1 MGDSVLL
8 TRTIKG
14 VKDILPSD
22 SARWRMVESAARAL
36 FEAYGFSEIRTPI
49 IEHTVLFTRSVG
61 ATTDIVEKEMYAF
74 TDAGGDEIT
83 LRPEGTAGVVRSFV
97 EHKLH
102 GLSPVTK
109 LYYMGPMFRRERPQA
124 GRLRQFHQM
133 GVEVLGVNE
142 PEVDVDV
149 LALVSDLFQTLGI
162 KGVELQ
168 INSLGCKNCRAS
180 YRDALKDFLETRRA
194 MLCED
199 CQRRIDQNPLRALDC
214 KSEHC
219 KAATADAPAMSEYL
233 DEDCRTHFE
242 KVREGLDGLGI
253 TYAVNPRMVRGLDYY
268 TRTTFEM
275 VATDK
280 KGAQNAVAAGGRYDG
295 LVEELGGPPTP
306 GIGFALGV
314 ERLLQMLPEDHTPAP
329 GAKLFIAALGER
341 PRQIALKTAHL
352 LRRKGIWAEYDYL
365 GASLKSQMKKADKL
379 NAAYVLIIGEDE
391 LAKGAAILRD
401 MATKEQS
408 EVGLDEIDGVL
419 PAKLQ

>member
-1 MGDSVLL
+1 ML

-14 VKDILPSD
+14 VKDILPAD
-22 SARWRMVESAARAL
+22 SARWRMVEAAARRL

-133 GVEVLGVNE
+133 GVEALGVDE

-149 LALVSDLFQTLGI
+149 LALVSDLFDKLGI
-162 KGVELQ
+162 TGVELQ
-168 INSLGCKNCRAS
+168 INSLGCKDCRVS
-180 YRDALKDFLETRRA
+180 YRDALKGFLESRRA
-194 MLCED
+194 MLCDD
-199 CQRRIDQNPLRALDC
+199 CQRRIDVNPLRALDC

-219 KAATADAPAMSEYL
+219 KAATADAPSMSDYL
-233 DEDCRTHFE
+233 DEGCRGHFE
-242 KVREGLDGLGI
+242 KVRRGLDDLGI
-253 TYAVNPRMVRGLDYY
+253 PYAVNPRMVRGLDYY

-275 VATDK
+275 IAADK

-314 ERLLQMLPEDHTPAP
+314 ERLLQMLPEDGSSAP
-329 GAKLFIAALGER
+329 GARLFIAALGEK
-341 PRQIALKTAHL
+341 PRAVALKVAHT
-352 LRRKGIWAEYDYL
+352 LREKGIWAEYDYF

-379 NAAYVLIIGEDE
+379 NSAYVLILGEDE
-391 LAKGAAILRD
+391 LAKGAAILRN
-401 MATKEQS
+401 MASREQS
-408 EVGLDEIDGVL
+408 EIPLDRMPDTLLE
-419 PAKLQ
+419 KLSHSS